1 VRALDRK
8 LLRDLWAMRGMV
20 LAIALVLV
28 GGIATFVMSLST
40 YDSLTFTQERYYR
53 EHRFAQ
59 VFAGVKRAPESLVER
74 VRALPG
80 IDKAEGRVV
89 TAANVQLP
97 GFTDPVIATLVSL
110 PESSEP
116 LLNRLYLRQG
126 RLPEPGRADEAVL
139 SDTFAEAHGL
149 TLGDRVPVV
158 LNGRKRALTV
168 VGIGLSPEYIYQ
180 LPPGGLFPDYERYA
194 VLWMGRRP
202 LAAAYDLE
210 GAFNDLV
217 ITLEPGSSPLEVIDR
232 LDLLLAPYG
241 SHGAYTRDDQ
251 LSHRFLTEELR
262 GLETMAAVF
271 PTIFLGVAAFL
282 LNVVVTRLISTQ
294 REQIAI
300 LKAFGYSNAE
310 VGWHFVKLVLVIV
323 ALGLAI
329 GVAVGVWMGRGMSG
343 IYAEFYRF
351 PFLVYR
357 LEPWVIALAAL
368 VSTAAGLAGTLL
380 AVGRA
385 ARLPPAEGMRPE
397 TPPVYRATLIERLG
411 LQRWLAQPSRMIA
424 RHIERRPLKA
434 LLTVLGI
441 ASACGIVVVSNFQ
454 RDAIGYMI
462 DVQYRVSQREDL
474 MLSFV
479 EPTSERALYSITA
492 LPGVRHAEG
501 FRAVPVRLRSG
512 HLSYRTQIQG
522 LEPEGELF
530 RLIDTELRRIDLPPG
545 GVVLTDYLAE
555 LLGVGVGDRLT
566 AEVLEGS
573 RPVLEVPVVGL
584 ARQYMGVGAYMER
597 RALNRLMGE
606 GPALSGAF
614 LALDPEQEQAV
625 YAALKEMPRVAG
637 TVSKS
642 TAIES
647 FNRTMEET
655 ILFFTLITALLGGII
670 AFGVVYNSA
679 RIALSERGR
688 ELASLRVLGFSHG
701 EIAYILLG
709 ELALLTLAAL
719 PLGFLFGRALGWYLA
734 VQFQSDLYRIAL
746 VVAPDTYAFA
756 AAVVLA
762 SALIS
767 AAIVW
772 FRLKRLDLVAVL
784 KTRE

>member
-1 VRALDRK
+1 
-8 LLRDLWAMRGMV
+8 
-20 LAIALVLV
+20 
-28 GGIATFVMSLST
+28 
-40 YDSLTFTQERYYR
+40 
-53 EHRFAQ
+53 
-59 VFAGVKRAPESLVER
+59 
-74 VRALPG
+74 
-80 IDKAEGRVV
+80 
-89 TAANVQLP
+89 
-97 GFTDPVIATLVSL
+97 
-110 PESSEP
+110 
-116 LLNRLYLRQG
+116 
-126 RLPEPGRADEAVL
+126 
-139 SDTFAEAHGL
+139 
-149 TLGDRVPVV
+149 
-158 LNGRKRALTV
+158 
-168 VGIGLSPEYIYQ
+168 
-180 LPPGGLFPDYERYA
+180 
-194 VLWMGRRP
+194 
-202 LAAAYDLE
+202 
-210 GAFNDLV
+210 
-217 ITLEPGSSPLEVIDR
+217 
-232 LDLLLAPYG
+232 
-241 SHGAYTRDDQ
+241 
-251 LSHRFLTEELR
+251 
-262 GLETMAAVF
+262 
-271 PTIFLGVAAFL
+271 
-282 LNVVVTRLISTQ
+282 
-294 REQIAI
+294 
-300 LKAFGYSNAE
+300 
-310 VGWHFVKLVLVIV
+310 
-323 ALGLAI
+323 
-329 GVAVGVWMGRGMSG
+329 
-343 IYAEFYRF
+343 
-351 PFLVYR
+351 
-357 LEPWVIALAAL
+357 
-368 VSTAAGLAGTLL
+368 
-380 AVGRA
+380 VGRA

-462 DVQYRVSQREDL
+462 DVQYRLSQREDL

-501 FRAVPVRLRSG
+501 FRAVPVRLRFG

-522 LEPEGELF
+522 LEPEGELY
-530 RLIDTELRRIDLPPG
+530 RLVDTELRRIELPPG

-555 LLGVGVGDRLT
+555 LLGVQVGDRLT

-573 RPVLEVPVVGL
+573 RPVLEIPVVGL
-584 ARQYMGVGAYMER
+584 AQQYMGVGAYMER

-614 LALDPEQEQAV
+614 LALDPEQEKAV

-637 TVSKS
+637 TVSKA

-719 PLGFLFGRALGWYLA
+719 PLGFLFGRALGWFLA
-734 VQFQSDLYRIAL
+734 TQFESDLYRIAL

-756 AAVVLA
+756 AAVVLV

-767 AAIVW
+767 SVIVW